1 MGCRC
6 LLFRLFITAS
16 LVLYYALS
24 FSSFIRHMCLP
35 QPSSL
40 GEKTKSLCLG
50 CAHDFHAVLFSSR
63 SFAPFLLFPICL
75 TLFVLISLSLSTPIS
90 SSLLISLFFIS
101 LPCSLFLSSSIS
113 LFLLPVNH
121 THRLIYHR
129 MMGETMK

>member
-16 LVLYYALS
+16 LVLYSALF

-40 GEKTKSLCLG
+40 REKAKIIVSWLRTRLPCCLIFLSLFCS
-50 CAHDFHAVLFSSR
+50 FS
-63 SFAPFLLFPICL
+63 
-75 TLFVLISLSLSTPIS
+75 LISYLSHALCAYLSLSTPIS